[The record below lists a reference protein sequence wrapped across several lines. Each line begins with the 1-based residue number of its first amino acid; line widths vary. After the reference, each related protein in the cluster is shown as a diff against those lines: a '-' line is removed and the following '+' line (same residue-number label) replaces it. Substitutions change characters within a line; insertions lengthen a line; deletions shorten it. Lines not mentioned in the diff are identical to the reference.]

1 MSLKTDI
8 AADNLTILNDT
19 DELAVAIVLTD
30 PTGPTVH
37 TITGLYAR
45 VGIDIDVNTGLMVTG
60 DKSSIAVALSDLGG
74 DIPTDGWTVSVD
86 DITGTTFT
94 GTIKHA
100 WPDRT
105 IGQVVCLMERTE

>member
-1 MSLKTDI
+1 MSLRTDI

-19 DELAVAIVLTD
+19 DELAVAITLTD
-30 PTGPTVH
+30 PDGPTVH

-45 VGIDIDVNTGLMVTG
+45 VGVDVDIQTGLMVAG

-74 DIPTDGWTVSVD
+74 NIPTDGWGVEVT
-86 DITGTTFT
+86 DITGTVFR
-94 GTIKHA
+94 GRVKHA

-105 IGQVVCLMERTE
+105 IGQVMYMLEERE